1 VRVSFLQDLF
11 KIQRLERAMEFEKK
25 SHLGAILEA
34 LENDSLGDIQNTVH
48 DLHPAE
54 IAHLLESLPLR
65 ERSIVWDL
73 IDEENQ
79 GEILVDLNDE
89 VRAKI
94 LQEMDAEEVVAA
106 TEGMELDDLADLVAD
121 LPEVV
126 TDRVME
132 SLSKEDRTQLASVM
146 SFPEDTAGGLMHP
159 DTISVRSDVTLGV
172 VLRYLHRNAHLP
184 DQTTSIFVVDRANRY
199 TGVLYIARL
208 VTHDPTNTVAAVMD
222 RSVAPI
228 NCECSAKEVAM
239 EFKNRDLVSAAVV
252 DEAGILIGQITV
264 DDVIDVVQE
273 QADHDILRMAGLAE
287 DDDMFAPVVSSTQ
300 RRAIWLGVN
309 LATAFLAASVVA
321 IFKPALEQV
330 VVLAILMPVVAS
342 MGGIAGS
349 QTLTLMIRGL
359 ALGRVQ
365 DSNARWLLGK
375 EIAVGLLNG
384 LAWAVVVALVTVLFF
399 STWQVGLIIGSALAM
414 TLLTA
419 AFAGFAIPLILQ
431 KLRIDPALAGT
442 VILTTVTDIVGFVTF
457 LGLGTFFLL

>member
-1 VRVSFLQDLF
+1 
-11 KIQRLERAMEFEKK
+11 MEFEKT
-25 SHLGAILEA
+25 SHLSALLEA
-34 LENDSLGDIQNTVH
+34 LENDSISDVQTTVD

-54 IAHLLESLPLR
+54 IALLLESLPLR
-65 ERSIVWDL
+65 ERAVVWGLVD
-73 IDEENQ
+73 DDNH
-79 GEILVDLNDE
+79 GEILVELNDE
-89 VRAKI
+89 VRSKLI
-94 LQEMDAEEVVAA
+94 EDMDAEEVVAA
-106 TEGMELDDLADLVAD
+106 AEGMELDDLADLVAD

-126 TDRVME
+126 TDRVIE
-132 SLSKEDRTQLASVM
+132 SLSKEDRTQLESVL
-146 SFPEDTAGGLMHP
+146 SFPEDTAGGLMDP

-172 VLRYLHRNAHLP
+172 VLRYLHRNAELP
-184 DQTTSIFVVDRANRY
+184 DQTLSIFVVDRENHY
-199 TGVLYIARL
+199 IGVLYIARL
-208 VTHDPTNTVAAVMD
+208 VTHDPSNTVAAVMD
-222 RSVAPI
+222 QSVAPI
-228 NCECSAKEVAM
+228 DCECSAKEVAM
-239 EFKNRDLVSAAVV
+239 EFQNRDLLSAAVV
-252 DEAGILIGQITV
+252 DAAGTLIGQITV
-264 DDVIDVVQE
+264 DDVIDIVQE

-309 LATAFLAASVVA
+309 LATAFLAAAVVA

-330 VVLAILMPVVAS
+330 VALAILMPVVAS

-349 QTLTLMIRGL
+349 QTLTLMIRGM

-384 LAWAVVVALVTVLFF
+384 LTWAVVVSLVTFIFF
-399 STWQVGLIIGSALAM
+399 STWQVGLIIGAALAM
-414 TLLTA
+414 TLITA
-419 AFAGFAIPLILQ
+419 AFAGFAIPFVLQ

>member
-1 VRVSFLQDLF
+1 
-11 KIQRLERAMEFEKK
+11 MESEKK
-25 SHLGAILEA
+25 SHLDALLGA
-34 LENDSLGDIQNTVH
+34 LENGSLSDVRNTVNS
-48 DLHPAE
+48 LHPAE
-54 IAHLLESLPLR
+54 IALLLESLPLR
-65 ERSIVWDL
+65 ERSVAWDH
-73 IDEENQ
+73 IDEEKQ
-79 GEILVDLNDE
+79 GEILVELNDE
-89 VRAKI
+89 VRSK
-94 LQEMDAEEVVAA
+94 LLEEMDAEEVVAA
-106 TEGMELDDLADLVAD
+106 TEGLELDDLADLVAN

-126 TDRVME
+126 IHRVIE

-146 SFPEDTAGGLMHP
+146 SFPEDSAGGLMDP

-172 VLRYLHRNAHLP
+172 VLRYLHRNADLP
-184 DQTTSIFVVDRANRY
+184 DNTLSIFVVDRANRY
-199 TGVLYIARL
+199 IGVLYIARL
-208 VTHDPTNTVAAVMD
+208 VTHDPANTVANVMD
-222 RSVAPI
+222 QSVAPI
-228 NCECSAKEVAM
+228 SSDCSAKEVATQ
-239 EFKNRDLVSAAVV
+239 FQNRDLVSAAVV
-252 DEAGILIGQITV
+252 DPAGILIGQITV
-264 DDVIDVVQE
+264 DDVIDIVQD
-273 QADHDILRMAGLAE
+273 QADHNILRMAGLAE

-309 LATAFLAASVVA
+309 LATAFLAAAVVA
-321 IFKPALEQV
+321 IFEPALEQIV
-330 VVLAILMPVVAS
+330 ALAILMPVVAS

-384 LAWAVVVALVTVLFF
+384 LTWAVVVALVTVLFF

-457 LGLGTFFLL
+457 LGLGTIFLL

>member
-1 VRVSFLQDLF
+1 
-11 KIQRLERAMEFEKK
+11 MEFEKT
-25 SHLGAILEA
+25 SHLSALLEA
-34 LENDSLGDIQNTVH
+34 LENDSISDVQTTVD

-54 IAHLLESLPLR
+54 IALLLESLPLR
-65 ERSIVWDL
+65 ERAVVWGLVD
-73 IDEENQ
+73 DDNH
-79 GEILVDLNDE
+79 GEILVELNDE
-89 VRAKI
+89 VRSKLI
-94 LQEMDAEEVVAA
+94 EDMDAEEVVAA
-106 TEGMELDDLADLVAD
+106 AEGMELDDLADLVAD

-126 TDRVME
+126 TDRVIE
-132 SLSKEDRTQLASVM
+132 SLSKEDRTQLESVL
-146 SFPEDTAGGLMHP
+146 SFPEDTAGGLMDP

-172 VLRYLHRNAHLP
+172 VLRYLHRNAELP
-184 DQTTSIFVVDRANRY
+184 DQTLSIFVVDREHHY
-199 TGVLYIARL
+199 IGVLYIARL
-208 VTHDPTNTVAAVMD
+208 VTHDPSNTVAAVMD
-222 RSVAPI
+222 QSVAPI

-239 EFKNRDLVSAAVV
+239 EFQNRDLLSAAVV
-252 DEAGILIGQITV
+252 DAAGTLIGQITV
-264 DDVIDVVQE
+264 DDVIDIVQE

-309 LATAFLAASVVA
+309 LATAFLAAAVVA

-330 VVLAILMPVVAS
+330 VALAILMPVVAS

-349 QTLTLMIRGL
+349 QTLTLMIRGM

-384 LAWAVVVALVTVLFF
+384 LAWAVVVCLVTIIFF
-399 STWQVGLIIGSALAM
+399 STWQVGLIIGAALAM
-414 TLLTA
+414 TLITA
-419 AFAGFAIPLILQ
+419 AFAGFAIPLVLQ

>member
-1 VRVSFLQDLF
+1 
-11 KIQRLERAMEFEKK
+11 MEFEKT
-25 SHLGAILEA
+25 SHLSALLEA
-34 LENDSLGDIQNTVH
+34 LENDSISDVQTTVD

-54 IAHLLESLPLR
+54 IALLLESLPLR
-65 ERSIVWDL
+65 ERAVVWGLVD
-73 IDEENQ
+73 DDNH
-79 GEILVDLNDE
+79 GEILVELNDE
-89 VRAKI
+89 VRSKLI
-94 LQEMDAEEVVAA
+94 EDMDAEEVVAA
-106 TEGMELDDLADLVAD
+106 AEGMELDDLADLVAD

-126 TDRVME
+126 TDRVIE
-132 SLSKEDRTQLASVM
+132 SLSKEDRTQLESVL
-146 SFPEDTAGGLMHP
+146 SFPEDTAGGLMDP

-172 VLRYLHRNAHLP
+172 VLRYLHRNAELP
-184 DQTTSIFVVDRANRY
+184 DQTLSIFVVDRENHY
-199 TGVLYIARL
+199 IGVLYIARL
-208 VTHDPTNTVAAVMD
+208 VTHDPSNTVAAVMD
-222 RSVAPI
+222 QSVAPI
-228 NCECSAKEVAM
+228 DCECSAKEVAM
-239 EFKNRDLVSAAVV
+239 EFQNRDLLSAAVV
-252 DEAGILIGQITV
+252 DAAGTLIGQITV
-264 DDVIDVVQE
+264 DDVIDIVQE

-309 LATAFLAASVVA
+309 LATAFLAAAVVA

-330 VVLAILMPVVAS
+330 VALAILMPVVAS

-349 QTLTLMIRGL
+349 QTLTLMIRGM

-384 LAWAVVVALVTVLFF
+384 LTWAVVVSLVTFIFF
-399 STWQVGLIIGSALAM
+399 STWQVGLIIGAALAM
-414 TLLTA
+414 TLIAA
-419 AFAGFAIPLILQ
+419 AFAGFAIPFVLQ